1 MRATAVLDMLRA
13 HGGVVTIEGDALRVR
28 QRKGLLTPE
37 LKQVIACE
45 TAAILALL
53 KAEHVESDAPQPTL
67 TDAVPCEVCGS
78 TERWAWSDGREICR
92 HCLLPDRTP
101 LVGPSRNHCRGRGS
115 FDSESA
121 IRGLIQCARCGL
133 MRVTE
138 AQWEWLQ
145 ERAAIMA
152 CSGDINP
159 DEAERHA
166 FERLRD
172 DPSHPEYDVMTSDLS
187 DR

>member
-1 MRATAVLDMLRA
+1 MRATAVLEMLRA

-28 QRKGLLTPE
+28 QCKGILTPE
-37 LKQVIACE
+37 LKQVIASE
-45 TAAILALL
+45 KAAILALL
-53 KAEHVESDAPQPTL
+53 KAEQVERDAPQPTL

-78 TERWAWSDGREICR
+78 PEHWTWSNGREICR
-92 HCLLPDRTP
+92 NCLLHDRTP
-101 LVGPSRNHCRGRGS
+101 LVGPSRNRCRGCGS
-115 FDSESA
+115 FDSEIA

-145 ERAAIMA
+145 ERAAIIEF
-152 CSGDINP
+152 SGGMSP
-159 DEAERHA
+159 EEAERHA

-172 DPSHPEYDVMTSDLS
+172 DPSPH
-187 DR
+187 